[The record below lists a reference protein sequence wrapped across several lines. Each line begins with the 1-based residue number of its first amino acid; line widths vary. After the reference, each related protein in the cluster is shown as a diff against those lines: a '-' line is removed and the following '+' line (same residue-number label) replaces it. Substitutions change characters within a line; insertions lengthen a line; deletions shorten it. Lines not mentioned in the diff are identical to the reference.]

1 MKFFINMHF
10 MLSIGRLML
19 FLGECVPSP
28 RSLPRALRAKQGIE
42 YEGGSFLREVLLR
55 GVCEGFA
62 LTQYSISQAI
72 SYLGNFL

>member
-19 FLGECVPSP
+19 FLGEGVPSP

-42 YEGGSFLREVLLR
+42 YE
-55 GVCEGFA
+55 
-62 LTQYSISQAI
+62 
-72 SYLGNFL
+72 